1 MSEVKN
7 NVMMTEEDNKIVDAV
22 KLKKQIAKEKKK
34 QDFVNE
40 VDKLLKKYN
49 LPKDYLYLAAQRSSM
64 NTDRKL
70 YMMEVETFVDEE
82 YDGNITLMVHGTSDE
97 AEKYTKTFEETV
109 KNEYKDY
116 ETMTLGDVYFTELG
130 LPIMLVSDAD

>member
-7 NVMMTEEDNKIVDAV
+7 NVMMTEEDNKIVDNV
-22 KLKKQIAKEKKK
+22 KLKKQIVKEKKK

-64 NTDRKL
+64 NMDRRL
-70 YMMEVETFVDEE
+70 YVIEIETFVNEE
-82 YDGNITLMVHGTSDE
+82 YDGNITLMVHGTADE
-97 AEKYTKTFEETV
+97 AEKFTKTFEEAV
-109 KNEYKDY
+109 KNEYKND
-116 ETMTLGDVYFTELG
+116 ETMTFGDVYFTELG
-130 LPIMLVSDAD
+130 LPLMLGDN